1 MGVKEAGLN
10 TVHSEY
16 VYPVTNLR
24 FLKCHPNLDVKGD
37 LSEFSKVT
45 SRQLRQTA
53 QVAKV
58 KMKQMSSLEIASA
71 CICVKDDPGSSPSNA
86 DVIVTSIKLII
97 LVIFV
102 LNIHCQR

>member
-1 MGVKEAGLN
+1 MSSLDIASAFICVK
-10 TVHSEY
+10 
-16 VYPVTNLR
+16 
-24 FLKCHPNLDVKGD
+24 CDPNLDVKGD
-37 LSEFSKVT
+37 LSEFSKVK

-71 CICVKDDPGSSPSNA
+71 CICVKGDPGSSPSYA
-86 DVIVTSIKLII
+86 DVIVTSTKLVF
-97 LVIFV
+97 LVNFV